1 MPRPTG
7 RGFAL
12 LGLAAATYLAG
23 RVVGTWELYL
33 FAFAFL
39 AAVIISWLLVLAT
52 GRRIHV
58 TRKVTPERP
67 AAGDEPEISLS
78 VENASFFPGPHLT
91 LRNQLMGLSAGD
103 LELEVESLAPRG
115 NKTVRTRVGRVN
127 RGVHVLP
134 AVQAVAEDPLG
145 IASAVHRVS
154 APLPVTVYPRI
165 ALLDSCVLYPEIGL
179 KHDWGGQRGLHSPG
193 ASEFKGVRPHQPGEP
208 LSHIDWK
215 STAKTGVL
223 MLREMEEPAGA
234 DITLL
239 LDGTAQQVLGEP
251 PHSNFELAVRATGSI
266 ADFALRAGRGVSLL
280 RHEHNWR
287 QTRLTADGGG
297 RRTLM
302 EVLAEARPNA
312 SAPLVKALR
321 HLRVDARQLLRAQ
334 SVTVVSLSLDHV
346 LVRTLVGLREEGMG
360 LSFLYVVGK
369 SFAGAEAGTGTG
381 TGSSILP
388 FLPPR
393 DSSRDTPRAE
403 STLAGMSL
411 DRQAAESALAHG
423 ELPVEARA
431 LLLSLS
437 SAGIPC
443 LTLSHGDDLFRALS
457 LWGIGRRQASAL

>member
-33 FAFAFL
+33 VGFAFL

-52 GRRIHV
+52 GRRIRV

-67 AAGDEPEISLS
+67 VAGDEPEMSLH
-78 VENASFFPGPHLT
+78 VENTSFFPGPHLT
-91 LRNQLMGLSAGD
+91 LRNQLAGLSSGD
-103 LELEVESLAPRG
+103 LELEVESLVPRG
-115 NKTVRTRVGRVN
+115 EKMVRTRVGRVN
-127 RGVHVLP
+127 RGIHVLP
-134 AVQAVAEDPLG
+134 AAQAVAEDPLG

-154 APLPVTVYPRI
+154 APLPVTVYPRV
-165 ALLDSCVLYPEIGL
+165 AMLDSCVLYPEIGL
-179 KHDWGGQRGLHSPG
+179 KHDWGGRYGLPSPG
-193 ASEFKGVRPHQPGEP
+193 ASEFKGIRPHQPGEP

-239 LDGTAQQVLGEP
+239 LDGTAQQVVGEP

-266 ADFALRAGRGVSLL
+266 AHFALRAGRGVSLL
-280 RHEHNWR
+280 RHEHSWR

-297 RRTLM
+297 RRSLM
-302 EVLAEARPNA
+302 EALAEARPNA
-312 SAPLVKALR
+312 SAPLANALR
-321 HLRVDARQLLRAQ
+321 HLRVDARQVLRTQ
-334 SVTVVSLSLDHV
+334 TVTVLSLSLDQQ
-346 LVRTLVGLREEGMG
+346 LVRTLIGLREVGMR
-360 LSFLYVVGK
+360 LSFVYIVGA
-369 SFAGAEAGTGTG
+369 SFTGVEARTGTG

-393 DSSRDTPRAE
+393 DPARGSPLGPPQAATQLDPDP
-403 STLAGMSL
+403 LAGV
-411 DRQAAESALAHG
+411 AARG
-423 ELPVEARA
+423 QLPVESRA
-431 LLLSLS
+431 LLLALS
-437 SAGIPC
+437 SAGIGC
-443 LTLSHGDDLFRALS
+443 LTLGHGDDLFRALS
-457 LWGIGRRQASAL
+457 FRGTGRKRARAL